1 MEDLKAKWLVDSAI
15 TWDVHLLI
23 YKISHMAAFPLK
35 CYYCNEGDFG
45 SLDGYDGHVVTR
57 HPDLP
62 GYPGPVDIEL
72 YKLKKQ
78 GMPWEREIKSDID
91 WK

>member
-1 MEDLKAKWLVDSAI
+1 MRVILVQSMDMNA
-15 TWDVHLLI
+15 
-23 YKISHMAAFPLK
+23 M
-35 CYYCNEGDFG
+35 
-45 SLDGYDGHVVTR
+45 VVTR

-62 GYPGPVDIEL
+62 GYPGPADIEL

-78 GMPWEREIKSDID
+78 GMSWEREIRSDID

>member
-1 MEDLKAKWLVDSAI
+1 MS
-15 TWDVHLLI
+15 T
-23 YKISHMAAFPLK
+23 FPAR
-35 CYYCNEGDFG
+35 CYYCNERDFG
-45 SLDGYDGHVVTR
+45 SVDGYERHVATR

-62 GYPGPVDIEL
+62 GYPGPADIEF

-78 GMPWEREIKSDID
+78 DMSWEKEIKADFE

>member
-1 MEDLKAKWLVDSAI
+1 MGS
-15 TWDVHLLI
+15 
-23 YKISHMAAFPLK
+23 FPPR
-35 CYYCNEGDFG
+35 CHYYNEGDFG
-45 SLDGYDGHVVTR
+45 SVDRYERHVVAR

-62 GYPGPVDIEL
+62 GYPGPADIEL

-78 GMPWEREIKSDID
+78 GMYWEREINSDIE